1 MDVDKLDKTA
11 KKIATMYDN
20 GLAEVVSALY
30 KMKDEVGEDKLVESL
45 NDLNLGDMLNNK
57 FTNIKK
63 EYTKGH
69 IEVLKEIKPPI
80 NND

>member
-30 KMKDEVGEDKLVESL
+30 KM
-45 NDLNLGDMLNNK
+45 
-57 FTNIKK
+57 
-63 EYTKGH
+63 
-69 IEVLKEIKPPI
+69 
-80 NND
+80 